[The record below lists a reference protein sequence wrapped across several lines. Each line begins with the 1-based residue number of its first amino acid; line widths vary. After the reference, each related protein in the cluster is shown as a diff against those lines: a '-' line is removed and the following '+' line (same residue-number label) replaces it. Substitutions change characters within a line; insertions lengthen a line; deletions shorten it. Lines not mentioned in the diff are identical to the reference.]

1 MDLSQI
7 VAIFNKEKLTRITV
21 RDGEKEV
28 TLEKEHP
35 PVAPVY
41 QAHGEYYEEETP
53 MTEIGDLLLENVIKA
68 PMVGILY
75 RAPSPEAEPYVEE
88 GDLVK
93 RGDVL
98 GIIEAMKVMNEVK
111 AERDGTVKEIKVE
124 DGQAVEFGMPLF
136 VIE

>member
-1 MDLSQI
+1 MDLEHI

-41 QAHGEYYEEETP
+41 HGHGEYYEEETP
-53 MTEIGDLLLENVIKA
+53 MTEIGDLLLENVVKA